1 MSINTF
7 VEVAI
12 KQMGDWFLEGELATV
27 TCTVLIQRPLV
38 ANVDSAETQYHAHE
52 FLDATVQPKPIY
64 ISPNEVYAMH
74 GLLLRHLDAL
84 VCFWTVARIVLIIC
98 RLQVVMIRYIPF

>member
-1 MSINTF
+1 LFGEENPWMMSIKAF

-12 KQMGDWFLEGELATV
+12 KQMGDWFLEGELVDMSRAGM
-27 TCTVLIQRPLV
+27 LSQQSLV
-38 ANVDSAETQYHAHE
+38 ANVDTAETQYHAHE

-84 VCFWTVARIVLIIC
+84 VCFLI
-98 RLQVVMIRYIPF
+98 RNEIRSHAL